1 MRAGVLPMS
10 SEYSKD
16 VPLWGEARRRMSC
29 MVVAGRI
36 GVKVAARRHYN
47 RVVAT
52 ANHERP
58 QPDAA
63 FPAGIQPDATWD
75 EHYADERDAA
85 FLYRQLAG
93 VERNHERRDLF
104 ERLARVEDRHA
115 LRWEE
120 LFREGARRLPAYAP
134 SLRTRTLAW
143 LARWF
148 GTGAILPLLLAE
160 EGREVQAYLRLARSA
175 SHRQTHKAAVD
186 IAADSAIHAREL
198 SEAMGREGEP
208 WHVGGSGGYLRS
220 VVYGFNDGLTANFG
234 LVAGVIGANVQ
245 PHVVIITGV
254 AGAIADALS
263 MGASGYLAAKSEA
276 EVQAHQIEMEQYEMR
291 LMPDLEE
298 DELSVIYES
307 KGLSPAHARETAREM
322 MKDPAQALDAM
333 VREEL
338 NIHPAEL
345 APLKDGIVTGA
356 ATAIGAFIPIVPFL
370 MMPHGNAVWVSLTVS
385 MLAHFGI
392 GAARS
397 LFTGRNLWA
406 SGRDMFAVGFGV
418 AAVGYLIGEGI
429 TRFF

>member
-1 MRAGVLPMS
+1 
-10 SEYSKD
+10 
-16 VPLWGEARRRMSC
+16 
-29 MVVAGRI
+29 
-36 GVKVAARRHYN
+36 
-47 RVVAT
+47 
-52 ANHERP
+52 
-58 QPDAA
+58 
-63 FPAGIQPDATWD
+63 
-75 EHYADERDAA
+75 
-85 FLYRQLAG
+85 
-93 VERNHERRDLF
+93 
-104 ERLARVEDRHA
+104 
-115 LRWEE
+115 
-120 LFREGARRLPAYAP
+120 
-134 SLRTRTLAW
+134 
-143 LARWF
+143 
-148 GTGAILPLLLAE
+148 
-160 EGREVQAYLRLARSA
+160 
-175 SHRQTHKAAVD
+175 
-186 IAADSAIHAREL
+186 
-198 SEAMGREGEP
+198 MGREGEP

-322 MKDPAQALDAM
+322 MKDPSQALDAM

-345 APLKDGIVTGA
+345 APLKDGIVTGVS
-356 ATAIGAFIPIVPFL
+356 TAVGAFIPIVPFL
-370 MMPHGNAVWVSLTVS
+370 VTAHDNAVWVSLAVS

-397 LFTGRNLWA
+397 LFTGRSLWA

-418 AAVGYLIGEGI
+418 AAVGYLIGELI
-429 TRFF
+429 TRFV